1 MTTENTNNNNTNI
14 DRVGNM
20 IKGSITVKLIVVT
33 VLMLLLL
40 IPTSMVKSIIQERE
54 RLNQT
59 ATNEVSAIWAKQQR
73 VEGPV
78 LTIPLIYAQK
88 IGKDT
93 AETTKYW
100 HILPEEL
107 RINGDVSPE
116 TLKRGIYEVV
126 VYKSALELSGRFDLG
141 SKPDPNHLKEIQYDK
156 AFLTVGINDL
166 RGVKNDIKVNW
177 NGRKLDTDP
186 GSKVSE
192 MTNSGITVYLPEI
205 NKEEQKSYDFDF
217 DLALQGSG
225 NLSFVPLGSR
235 TEVQVSSPWSA
246 PSFQGSFLPTTREVT
261 DDGFEASWTVLELNR
276 NFPQS
281 WIGSGNFGLFNESA
295 FGVDFILPLDD
306 YQKSFR
312 SAKYAVLVISLTFL
326 LFFLVEV
333 TNKQRIHPFQYALVG
348 LALCLFYVLLV
359 SISEHID
366 FNLAYGISTIGI
378 VGMISL
384 YSISVFKKIK
394 LSAVLFTIL
403 TALYGFLFVTLQLS
417 DYALLLGSIGLSV
430 ILGLTMYF
438 TRNINWYQRT
448 VATK

>member
-1 MTTENTNNNNTNI
+1 MTTENTNNENNI
-14 DRVGNM
+14 DKVGNL
-20 IKGSITVKLIVVT
+20 IKGSITIKLVIVT
-33 VLMLLLL
+33 ILMLLLL

-54 RLNQT
+54 RLNQM
-59 ATNEVSAIWAKQQR
+59 ATNEVSSIWAKQQR

-78 LTIPLIYAQK
+78 LTVPLIYANK
-88 IGKDT
+88 VGKDT
-93 AETTKYW
+93 VETTKYW

-107 RINGDVSPE
+107 TIDGNVMPE

-126 VYKSALELSGRFDLG
+126 VYKSDISLSGTFDINT
-141 SKPDPNHLKEIQYDK
+141 KPDPNHLKEIQYDK
-156 AFLTVGINDL
+156 AFLTIGINDL
-166 RGVKNDIKVNW
+166 RGVKNDIKVDW
-177 NGRKLDTDP
+177 NGKKLGTDP
-186 GSKVSE
+186 GSKISE
-192 MTNSGITVYLPEI
+192 MTGSGITVYLPEI
-205 NKEEQKSYDFDF
+205 KRDERKKYDFDF
-217 DLALQGSG
+217 DLDLHGSG
-225 NLSFVPLGSR
+225 NLSFIPLGSQ
-235 TEVQVSSPWSA
+235 TDVNVSSPWSD
-246 PSFQGSFLPTTREVT
+246 PSFQGSFLPTHRDIT
-261 DDGFEASWTVLELNR
+261 DEGFKATWNVLELNR
-276 NFPQS
+276 NYPQS
-281 WIGSGNFGLFNESA
+281 WIGNANFGLFNESS

-366 FNLAYGISTIGI
+366 FNLAYGISTLAI
-378 VGMISL
+378 VLMISL
-384 YSISVFKKIK
+384 YSISVFKKVK
-394 LSAVLFTIL
+394 LSVVLSTIL

-417 DYALLLGSIGLSV
+417 DYALLLGSVGLCV

-448 VATK
+448 IATK